1 MNKVKIRATKVLV
14 LYGEVEVDYR
24 KYRVYPSGFVTCVFL
39 DDGDG
44 EEYERECYDHEVHCG
59 ITYEMIQK
67 AGLAVLD
74 NTLFK
79 EEFINKVSEEVQ

>member
-1 MNKVKIRATKVLV
+1 M
-14 LYGEVEVDYR
+14 
-24 KYRVYPSGFVTCVFL
+24 
-39 DDGDG
+39 
-44 EEYERECYDHEVHCG
+44 EYERECYDHEVHCG

-74 NTLFK
+74 NTMSK